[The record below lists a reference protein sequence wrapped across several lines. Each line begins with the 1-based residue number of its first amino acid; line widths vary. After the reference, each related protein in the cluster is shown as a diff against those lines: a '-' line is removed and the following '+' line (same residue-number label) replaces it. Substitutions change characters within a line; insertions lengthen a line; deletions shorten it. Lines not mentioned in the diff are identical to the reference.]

1 MYIESFQWKYD
12 PNCNSAE
19 ISRHCCTCFYTRFTR
34 HKLDSAHV
42 LQWLPPIWLIQ
53 LGPFFYSENC
63 DKPLG
68 CTLQVL
74 LEVEISNMRHVFR
87 LEKNMY
93 EGSFGLEWFILGW
106 SWVCNAQICPDP
118 SACLQPRDSFRIGKS
133 CVTTSYNFTP
143 IWSRIQMNFF
153 NYVHG
158 LWTMAT
164 WRDLINSH
172 LKKGVNRIMNHNW
185 GVYTVHMCKAH
196 MLPLFSAGGAGP
208 LLRSCRSSAGFFCT
222 MQRRQLLPR
231 AWLAAT
237 EERSVRFQSPC
248 RVNPRAS
255 RSNKTGSNW
264 STRLW
269 LT

>member
-63 DKPLG
+63 DKPLV

-74 LEVEISNMRHVFR
+74 LEAEISNMRHVFR

-133 CVTTSYNFTP
+133 CDNFIQLHPHMITYPNELLQLCSWTLNHGNLKGSYKLTS
-143 IWSRIQMNFF
+143 Q
-153 NYVHG
+153 
-158 LWTMAT
+158 
-164 WRDLINSH
+164 
-172 LKKGVNRIMNHNW
+172 KGVNRIMNHNW

-196 MLPLFSAGGAGP
+196 MLPLFSAGVLGHCCEAADH
-208 LLRSCRSSAGFFCT
+208 LLDSSVLCNVDSCYPGHDWRPPKNGRFGSS
-222 MQRRQLLPR
+222 LPVGSTLGHR
-231 AWLAAT
+231 EAT
-237 EERSVRFQSPC
+237 KLVPTDL
-248 RVNPRAS
+248 PDYD
-255 RSNKTGSNW
+255 
-264 STRLW
+264 
-269 LT
+269 